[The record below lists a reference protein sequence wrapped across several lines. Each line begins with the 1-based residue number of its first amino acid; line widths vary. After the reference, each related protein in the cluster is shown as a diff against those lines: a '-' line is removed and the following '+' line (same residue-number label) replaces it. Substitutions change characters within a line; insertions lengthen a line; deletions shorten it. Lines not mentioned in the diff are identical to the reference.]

1 MANQQTPILKWL
13 MVILCLAGLGSGA
26 VLDVLAKS
34 KAKSKTSGKLAKPPQ
49 SFVQGLQEYQNN
61 RFGPAAEKFE
71 QADRSGYC
79 NEMTHY
85 YLALCYH
92 NLNQTQRAI
101 DHYSWVSSY
110 AKSATL
116 KYNAAVG
123 YNAVADTQVIA
134 LMLAMAVPLLVFHT
148 GAEAAVRLVAQ
159 AVADDKH
166 F

>member
-13 MVILCLAGLGSGA
+13 IVILCLAGLGSGA

-123 YNAVADTQVIA
+123 YNAVARYAGNRTYA
-134 LMLAMAVPLLVFHT
+134 GNGGSFAGFSYRGGGGSSA
-148 GAEAAVRLVAQ
+148 GSSGGG
-159 AVADDKH
+159 
-166 F
+166 